1 MEGFRGEQGYCYGA
15 YKLRLRIADSTGA
28 ERVTDDVFF
37 ATDLSGSDVL
47 LGRPWRRKYGVIVD
61 SRNDY
66 WWFSDAGELPAARV
80 RDARAFQQDLR
91 KAAAVYAVNL
101 RKIEDLP
108 ELPEE
113 IRDFCDVITAGNVAD
128 RPLPEGVEHAI
139 DLDPGERPP
148 FRPLYNL
155 SVKEL
160 AALREYLEQAL
171 KNGWIKRSISEAG
184 APILFVPKKDGSLR
198 LCVDYRGLNTIT
210 KKNRHPLPLISE
222 TLDRLGRATV
232 FSALDLKDAYHRI
245 PIKRGDE
252 WKTAF
257 RTQYRHFE
265 YNVMPFGLTNAPA
278 TFQAYINRA
287 MAGLVDVCCVVYL
300 DDILVYSDTREQHVR
315 DLRAVLERLRK
326 FALYAS
332 WKKCKFFTDEVAFL
346 GYTVS
351 TAGVSMDRSRIAT
364 VEDWPTPSTFRE
376 VQVFLGFAN
385 FYRRFIKQYSKIV
398 APLTALSKGAKNGK
412 KTGPLMWGESEEQ
425 AFRAVK
431 AAFVEAPV
439 LRHYDLAAELRME
452 TDASTFAIS
461 AILSQ
466 KLYAGEDRAG

>member
-1 MEGFRGEQGYCYGA
+1 M
-15 YKLRLRIADSTGA
+15 
-28 ERVTDDVFF
+28 
-37 ATDLSGSDVL
+37 
-47 LGRPWRRKYGVIVD
+47 D

-66 WWFSDAGELPAARV
+66 WWFSESEELPAARV
-80 RDARAFQQDLR
+80 RDARAFQRDLR
-91 KAAAVYAVNL
+91 KAAVVYAVNL
-101 RKIEDLP
+101 KKEEDLP
-108 ELPEE
+108 ELPRE
-113 IRDFCDVITAGNVAD
+113 IQDFDDVIIAGNVAG

-139 DLDPGERPP
+139 DLEPGERPP

-171 KNGWIKRSISEAG
+171 KNGWIKRSVSEAG
-184 APILFVPKKDGSLR
+184 APILFVPKKDSSLR
-198 LCVDYRGLNTIT
+198 LCVDYRGLNAIT

-257 RTQYRHFE
+257 RTRYGHFE

-287 MAGLVDVCCVVYL
+287 MVGLVDVCCVVYL

-315 DLRAVLERLRK
+315 DLRAVLERLRR

-351 TAGVSMDRSRIAT
+351 TAGVSMDRSRVAT
-364 VEDWPTPSTFRE
+364 VEDWPTPTTFRE
-376 VQVFLGFAN
+376 VQIFLGFAN
-385 FYRRFIKQYSKIV
+385 FYRRFIKQYAKIV
-398 APLTALSKGAKNGK
+398 GPLTALSKGAKNGK
-412 KTGPLMWGESEEQ
+412 KIGPL
-425 AFRAVK
+425 
-431 AAFVEAPV
+431 
-439 LRHYDLAAELRME
+439 L
-452 TDASTFAIS
+452 
-461 AILSQ
+461 
-466 KLYAGEDRAG
+466 